1 MKKMESRNIKKPE
14 ISILMS
20 VYNESFNSIHIA
32 IKSILR
38 QTFKNF
44 ELILIND
51 NPKNDKINKTLNIIS
66 KKDNR
71 IKLIKNDTNRGLGYS
86 LNQGVLNSN
95 ADIVARMDTEDLSLP
110 TRLEKQISFMKK
122 NRDVDLLF
130 TQWIDLNEHEKK
142 ELRQPLKKDFKNIKK
157 FFFIKSLLM
166 HPTLMAKKKVIIDN
180 PYPEI
185 GRPEDIVLWLR
196 LIRKGY
202 IFSLVEEPLYIYRV
216 DRHNVQRRYSK
227 TRVSS
232 ENLILHLILEGKH
245 YWYNMYFLLFVLR
258 TVFEYVVS
266 RNFTIFKFTH
276 AQAAIMWKKFFN

>member
-1 MKKMESRNIKKPE
+1 METRNVKKPE

-20 VYNESFNSIHIA
+20 VYNESFNSIDIA
-32 IKSILR
+32 VKSILK

-51 NPKNDKINKTLNIIS
+51 NPKNDEINKTLNIIS
-66 KKDNR
+66 KKDKR
-71 IKLIKNDTNRGLGYS
+71 IKLIKNDINRGLGYS
-86 LNQGVLNSN
+86 LNQGVLNSS

-110 TRLEKQISFMKK
+110 NRLDRQFSFMKK
-122 NRDVDLLF
+122 NSDVDLLF

-157 FFFIKSLLM
+157 FFFLKSLLM
-166 HPTLMAKKKVIIDN
+166 HPTLMARKKVIVDN

-185 GRPEDIVLWLR
+185 GRPEDIVLWLK

-202 IFSLVEEPLYIYRV
+202 VFSIVEEPLYIYRV
-216 DRHNVQRRYSK
+216 DRHNIQRRYAK
-227 TRVSS
+227 TKVSS
-232 ENLILHLILEGKH
+232 ENLILHLIPESKH
-245 YWYNMYFLLFVLR
+245 YWYNIYFLLFVLR

-266 RNFTIFKFTH
+266 RNLTIFKFTH
-276 AQAAIMWKKFFN
+276 SRAAIIWKKLF